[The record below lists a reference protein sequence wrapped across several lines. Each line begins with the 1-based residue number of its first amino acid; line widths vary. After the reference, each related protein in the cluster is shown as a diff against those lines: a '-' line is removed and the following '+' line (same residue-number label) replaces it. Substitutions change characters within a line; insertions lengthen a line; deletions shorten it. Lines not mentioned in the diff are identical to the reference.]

1 MPRFNLLP
9 FLLFACL
16 SWLPFMVHAQD
27 EDGDASAIEQLQ
39 ADIAALPD
47 SGRSAAEQQQLQ
59 EAWQQTLA
67 ALQRIES
74 LQQEQAA
81 LQETLD
87 DAPEEL
93 RRLRQQID
101 SLQPVNEERL
111 RQRFSPSSMQALDA
125 TLGDLVARMY
135 DWQNELTRVN
145 SDLIAAE
152 TRPEKTQSRIS
163 ANQSRVTELNEQLRQ
178 LQRQPQSQ
186 LNQARIEAAEAEVL
200 SLEHS
205 SNLLRQQLSGNNI
218 LLDLANEKRRLL
230 LVELGNIDREINV
243 LQDVIDEKRRSL
255 SEQVISDT
263 TAEAEQI
270 SNHQLLH
277 KQSLINQRISEE
289 LLESSNRISALSR
302 RNIQI
307 TQQIDFLTQQAS
319 ALDQQISVLEG
330 SLLLSRILH
339 QEKLT
344 LPAVKIDR
352 TLTESVAD
360 MRLRQFE
367 INQLREQL
375 RNPEAYLQRLLNQVP
390 EDQREALQGD
400 LQQLIRSRA
409 TLVEQLSTHI
419 NTLLGEAIALQ
430 ISETQ
435 LQELGTKLRQTID
448 DQLFW
453 VASNPPISR
462 SWILDLPEQMLSQ
475 WQDLQPV
482 AQTQRFLLTLK
493 DHPGWLI
500 LLLALAALPLLLRKR
515 LVSRLQQL
523 HAEVGHYRYDSQ
535 RTTPL
540 ALLLTAV
547 WVLPLPI
554 LLGGTGFAL
563 EYGETPAMPTLGRAL
578 RHLAMS
584 WFALHLMYRLFDAQ
598 GITIRHFR
606 WSAAKVARLRKLTR
620 RLAWVLLPMVLV
632 ISVATTNPEHLDKD
646 VLGRLVMITTLALF
660 SLFIGRMMRQ
670 SEPLNNS
677 RVFHFAATVLLVMA
691 PLILA
696 GMTIWGYHY
705 TAVRLADR
713 MIDTLYLITAWI
725 LLQGIVVRNLRVA
738 GRHLAYQRAISKRQ
752 AEEAAGGT
760 PNDSPLE
767 IPELKLEQINQQSLR
782 LGRLG
787 LMILFSVLIYLV
799 WSDLISAASYLESIT
814 LWEYNSGTADN
825 PLMVPL
831 SAGDLLGALIIAGL
845 TITLA
850 RNIPGLLEILVLSR
864 MELRQGSS
872 YAITT
877 LLSYLIVSIG
887 IIGFLASL
895 GVSWNKLQWLVAALG
910 VGLGFGLQEIFANFV
925 SGLIIL
931 FERPVRIGDV
941 VTIGNLSGTV
951 NRIRIR
957 ATTITD
963 FDRKEIIVPNKTFV
977 TEHLIN
983 WSLSDTVTRVTV
995 RVAVANGSDVEL
1007 VRRLLLQI
1015 AQDNPRVL
1023 DDPEPLVFFLEFN
1036 DHRLEHELRMH
1047 VRQLDDRNAAI
1058 DETNREIDR
1067 LFAEHGIEIAA
1078 RQMDIKLLNSA
1089 GQQQLISSRTEGNAP
1104 LAPPEGEKAQ

>member
-1 MPRFNLLP
+1 MPRLHLLLC
-9 FLLFACL
+9 LLFACQAL
-16 SWLPFMVHAQD
+16 FMPLAHAQD
-27 EDGDASAIEQLQ
+27 SDADLSPIERLQ

-47 SGRSAAEQQQLQ
+47 SGKSAAEQQQLQ
-59 EAWQQTLA
+59 EAWQQRLT

-74 LQQEQAA
+74 LKEQQAD
-81 LQETLD
+81 LQSTLD
-87 DAPEEL
+87 GAPEQL
-93 RRLRQQID
+93 RSLRQQTD
-101 SLQPVNEERL
+101 ALRPADEDHL
-111 RQRFSPSSMQALDA
+111 RQRFTAATLQTLDT

-135 DWQNELTRVN
+135 DWQNELTAVN

-163 ANQSRVTELNEQLRQ
+163 TNQSRANELNEQLRQ
-178 LQRQPQSQ
+178 LQRQPQNQ
-186 LNQARIEAAEAEVL
+186 LNQARVEAIQAELAN
-200 SLEHS
+200 LEQS
-205 SNLLRQQLSGNNI
+205 SNLLRQQLSANNT
-218 LLDLANEKRRLL
+218 LLELANEERRLL
-230 LVELGNIDREINV
+230 LAELGNIDKEINV

-263 TAEAEQI
+263 AAESQQI

-277 KQSLINQRISEE
+277 KQSLINQRLSEE
-289 LLESSNRISALSR
+289 LLESSNRISTLSR
-302 RNIQI
+302 RNIRT
-307 TQQIDFLTQQAS
+307 TQQIDHLTQQES

-339 QEKLT
+339 QEKQALPTVQIDPT
-344 LPAVKIDR
+344 LAD
-352 TLTESVAD
+352 SVAD

-375 RNPEAYLQRLLNQVP
+375 RNQDAYLTRLLNQLP
-390 EDQREALQGD
+390 EDQRDD
-400 LQQLIRSRA
+400 LRDDLLQLIRSRV
-409 TLVEQLSTHI
+409 TLVEQLSSHI

-430 ISETQ
+430 ISENQ
-435 LQELGTKLRQTID
+435 LQQLSTKLQQTID

-453 VASNPPISR
+453 VASNPPIGRDWLLS
-462 SWILDLPEQMLSQ
+462 LPEQMLSQ
-475 WQDLQPV
+475 WQDLQPLN
-482 AQTQRFLLTLK
+482 QIKRLLLTLK
-493 DHPGWLI
+493 DHPGWLA
-500 LLLALAALPLLLRKR
+500 LLLVLAGIPLLLRKR
-515 LVSRLQQL
+515 LIDRLQQL
-523 HAEVGHYRYDSQ
+523 HGEVGHYRLDNQ
-535 RTTPL
+535 RTTPR

-547 WVLPLPI
+547 SVLPLPI
-554 LLGGTGFAL
+554 LLGGAGFGL
-563 EYGETPAMPTLGRAL
+563 TFGDTPAMPTFGQAL
-578 RHLAMS
+578 LQLSVS
-584 WFALHLMYRLFDAQ
+584 WFVLHLMYRLFDPQ

-606 WSAAKVARLRKLTR
+606 WSATTVSRLRKLTR
-620 RLAWVLLPMVLV
+620 RLAWVLLPMVLI
-632 ISVATTNPEHLDKD
+632 ISLGTTNPEHLDKD
-646 VLGRLVMITTLALF
+646 VLGRLVMITTLVLF
-660 SLFIGRMMRQ
+660 SLLVGSVMRQ

-677 RVFHFAATVLLVMA
+677 RIFHFGASLILILL
-691 PLILA
+691 PLVLA
-696 GMTIWGYHY
+696 GMTIWGYHF
-705 TAVRLADR
+705 TAIRLADR

-752 AEEAAGGT
+752 AEEQANGT
-760 PNDSPLE
+760 ETEVTLD

-782 LGRLG
+782 LARLG
-787 LMILFSVLIYLV
+787 LLILFSVLVYLV

-831 SAGDLLGALIIAGL
+831 SAGDLLGAIIVVVL

-850 RNIPGLLEILVLSR
+850 RNLPGLLEILVLSR

-877 LLSYLIVSIG
+877 LLSYLIVSVG
-887 IIGFLASL
+887 IISCLSTL

-941 VTIGNLSGTV
+941 VTIGELSGTV

-995 RVAVANGSDVEL
+995 KIDVAYGSDVAL
-1007 VRRLLLQI
+1007 VRSLLLQI
-1015 AQDNPRVL
+1015 AENNPRVL
-1023 DDPEPLVFFLEFN
+1023 DEPEPLVLFLGFN
-1036 DHRLEHELRMH
+1036 DNRLDHELRMH
-1047 VRQLDDRNAAI
+1047 VRQLGDRNPAI

-1067 LFAEHGIEIAA
+1067 LFAENHIEIAS
-1078 RQMDIKLLNSA
+1078 RQMDINLRTSQGLER
-1089 GQQQLISSRTEGNAP
+1089 LISTRRE
-1104 LAPPEGEKAQ
+1104 

>member
-1 MPRFNLLP
+1 MPRLHLLLC
-9 FLLFACL
+9 LLFACQAL
-16 SWLPFMVHAQD
+16 FMPLAHAQD
-27 EDGDASAIEQLQ
+27 SDADLSPIERLQ

-47 SGRSAAEQQQLQ
+47 SGKSAAEQQQLQ
-59 EAWQQTLA
+59 EAWQQRLT

-74 LQQEQAA
+74 VKEQQAELQS
-81 LQETLD
+81 TLD
-87 DAPEEL
+87 GAPEEL
-93 RRLRQQID
+93 RSLRQQINALSPAD
-101 SLQPVNEERL
+101 EERL
-111 RQRFSPSSMQALDA
+111 RQRFAAGTLQTLDT

-135 DWQNELTRVN
+135 DWQNELTAVN
-145 SDLIAAE
+145 SELIAAE

-163 ANQSRVTELNEQLRQ
+163 ANQSRANQLNEQLRQ
-178 LQRQPQSQ
+178 LQRQPQNQ
-186 LNQARIEAAEAEVL
+186 LNQAQVEAMQAELA
-200 SLEHS
+200 SLEQS
-205 SNLLRQQLSGNNI
+205 SNLLRQQLSANNT
-218 LLDLANEKRRLL
+218 LLELANEERRLL
-230 LVELGNIDREINV
+230 LAELGNIDKEINV

-263 TAEAEQI
+263 TAESQQI

-277 KQSLINQRISEE
+277 KQSLINQRLSEE
-289 LLESSNRISALSR
+289 LLESSNRISSLSR
-302 RNIQI
+302 RNIRT
-307 TQQIDFLTQQAS
+307 TQQIDHLTQQES

-339 QEKLT
+339 QEKQA
-344 LPAVKIDR
+344 LPAVQIDH
-352 TLTESVAD
+352 TLADSVAD

-375 RNPEAYLQRLLNQVP
+375 RNQDAYLNRLLNQLP
-390 EDQREALQGD
+390 EEQREALRED
-400 LQQLIRSRA
+400 LLQLLRSRL

-435 LQELGTKLRQTID
+435 LQQLSSKLQQTID

-462 SWILDLPEQMLSQ
+462 DWLLDLPQQMLSQ

-482 AQTQRFLLTLK
+482 AQIQRLLLTLK
-493 DHPGWLI
+493 DNPGWLA
-500 LLLALAALPLLLRKR
+500 LLLVLAGIPLLFRQRLAGRLRE
-515 LVSRLQQL
+515 L
-523 HAEVGHYRYDSQ
+523 HGEVGHYRLDNQ
-535 RTTPL
+535 RTTPM

-554 LLGGTGFAL
+554 LLGGAGFGL
-563 EYGETPAMPTLGRAL
+563 GFGDTPAMPTLGRAL
-578 RHLAMS
+578 LQLS
-584 WFALHLMYRLFDAQ
+584 VGWFVLHLMYRLCDPQ
-598 GITIRHFR
+598 GITIQHFR
-606 WSAAKVARLRKLTR
+606 WSTSTVSRLRKLIR
-620 RLAWVLLPMVLV
+620 RLAWVLLPMLLI
-632 ISVATTNPEHLDKD
+632 ISLGTSNPEHLDKD
-646 VLGRLVMITTLALF
+646 VLGRLTMIITLCLF
-660 SLFIGRMMRQ
+660 SLLVGGVMRR

-677 RVFHFAATVLLVMA
+677 RIFHFGASAILILT
-691 PLILA
+691 PLALA

-705 TAVRLADR
+705 TAIRLAER

-752 AEEAAGGT
+752 AEEQAGGLES
-760 PNDSPLE
+760 DVPLD

-782 LGRLG
+782 LARLG
-787 LMILFSVLIYLV
+787 LLILFGVLIYLT

-814 LWEYNSGTADN
+814 LWEYNSGTTDN

-831 SAGDLLGALIIAGL
+831 SAGDLLGAIIVVVL

-850 RNIPGLLEILVLSR
+850 RNLPGLLEILVLSR

-877 LLSYLIVSIG
+877 LLSYLIISVG
-887 IIGFLASL
+887 IISCLSTL

-941 VTIGNLSGTV
+941 VTIGELSGTV

-995 RVAVANGSDVEL
+995 RIAVAHGSDVTL
-1007 VRRLLLQI
+1007 VRELLLQI
-1015 AQDNPRVL
+1015 ASDNPRVL
-1023 DDPEPLVFFLEFN
+1023 DEPEPLVLFLGFN
-1036 DHRLEHELRMH
+1036 DNRLDHELRMH
-1047 VRQLDDRNAAI
+1047 VRQLDDRNPAI

-1067 LFAEHGIEIAA
+1067 LFAENHIEIAT
-1078 RQMDIKLLNSA
+1078 RQVDVNLRTSQGLER
-1089 GQQQLISSRTEGNAP
+1089 LISTERD
-1104 LAPPEGEKAQ
+1104 